1 MKKSFVCI
9 ASLLLALAGTF
20 AQAQNLKLGFV
31 DSQAVLEKLDEVK
44 AANNTLQGF
53 ASVKE
58 KELQKDAEDLR
69 RRISVYQEGQKE
81 MSEAMR
87 GATEKELQAAQ
98 EKLQVK
104 QQSMQT
110 EIATKEKQLFEPIQK
125 RIQETIKQVAAEGTY
140 TYVFDKQ
147 VLFHYPAGDD
157 LSETVVKKLQASKP
171 AAATTPKPAV
181 TTPTIKPNTPAPKK
195 K

>member
-9 ASLLLALAGTF
+9 ASLLLALLGTF

-69 RRISVYQEGQKE
+69 RRISVYQEGSKE
-81 MSEAMR
+81 MSDQMR
-87 GATEKELQAAQ
+87 AATEKELQAAQ
-98 EKLQVK
+98 EKLQIK
-104 QQSMQT
+104 QQGMQT

-125 RIQETIKQVAAEGTY
+125 RIQETIKQIATESSY

-147 VLFHYPAGDD
+147 VLFHFPAGDD
-157 LSETVVKKLQASKP
+157 LSESVVKKLQASKP
-171 AAATTPKPAV
+171 AGATTAPKPAN
-181 TTPTIKPNTPAPKK
+181 TPAPKPNTPAPKK
-195 K
+195 

>member
-9 ASLLLALAGTF
+9 ASLLLALAGNF
-20 AQAQNLKLGFV
+20 AQAQSLKLGFV

-69 RRISVYQEGQKE
+69 RRIGVYQEGQKD
-81 MSEAMR
+81 MSEQMR

-98 EKLQVK
+98 EKLQIK
-104 QQSMQT
+104 QQGMQT

-157 LSETVVKKLQASKP
+157 LSETVVKKLQANKP
-171 AAATTPKPAV
+171 AAATTPKP
-181 TTPTIKPNTPAPKK
+181 TTPNTQAPAPKK

>member
-69 RRISVYQEGQKE
+69 RRIGVYTDGQKD
-81 MSEAMR
+81 MSDQMR
-87 GATEKELQAAQ
+87 AATEKELQAAQ
-98 EKLQVK
+98 EKLQIK
-104 QQSMQT
+104 QQGMQT

-125 RIQETIKQVAAEGTY
+125 RIQETIKQVATEGTY

-147 VLFHYPAGDD
+147 VLFHYPAADD

-171 AAATTPKPAV
+171 AAATTTMPKPPA
-181 TTPTIKPNTPAPKK
+181 PNTPAPAPKK